1 MRKIANSDAL
11 AHACVDRLRPLVI
24 LAKSW
29 AKARGISNAPCGFLN
44 SFGYSMLVIYYLQ
57 R

>member
-1 MRKIANSDAL
+1 MAPRYKSL
-11 AHACVDRLRPLVI
+11 TLSRVGRLRPLVI
-24 LAKSW
+24 IVKSW

-57 R
+57 K